1 MFPFAGWWRSLAAS
15 VMGLMTGKE
24 LQLGAVQASDAHW
37 LDPGLARQC
46 SAQQGIGWELGDS

>member
-1 MFPFAGWWRSLAAS
+1 M
-15 VMGLMTGKE
+15 MGLMTGKE

-46 SAQQGIGWELGDS
+46 SAQQGISWELGDS